1 MKKTNDVA
9 DEVAQRKCSNNNY
22 YASAFK
28 YIYIYIYMKKKWNS
42 HHPN

>member
-28 YIYIYIYMKKKWNS
+28 YIYIYMKKK
-42 HHPN
+42 